1 MKIQSY
7 LLSLS
12 LLSSCLFITSC
23 DDDDNDFNGKIEI
36 SDENRNAN
44 DASTDAS
51 LARWEMP
58 ATDTSCDYITHYT
71 SDGLLN
77 YAMEYS
83 KEKMHSRWVAYRYDS
98 KLKAQ
103 VTSRSDEW
111 GVEPFYNNN
120 KTYQIATGFFGGY
133 NRGHLVGSAER
144 LYSHEANVQT
154 FYMSNMSPMNGNFN
168 SIYWGEIETLVR
180 NWGRN
185 CGAGDTLYVVKG
197 GTLDSLLTT
206 TTVKNTLGE
215 TVQMAVP
222 KYYYIAVLSLSSEG
236 KAKAIGF
243 WIEHK
248 DFKDSSLSNLKKIR
262 QAAAC
267 TIDELEER
275 TGIDFFCNVPD
286 CIENIVEARYT
297 RSSWPGL

>member
-36 SDENRNAN
+36 TDENRNAN

-133 NRGHLVGSAER
+133 NRGHLIGSAER

>member
-36 SDENRNAN
+36 TDENRNAN

-71 SDGLLN
+71 SAGLLN

>member
-36 SDENRNAN
+36 TDENRNAN

-262 QAAAC
+262 QTAAC

>member
-36 SDENRNAN
+36 TDENRNAN

-206 TTVKNTLGE
+206 TTVRNTLGE

>member
-36 SDENRNAN
+36 TDENRNAN

-180 NWGRN
+180 KWGRN

>member
-36 SDENRNAN
+36 TDENRNAN

-144 LYSHEANVQT
+144 LYSREANVQT

-168 SIYWGEIETLVR
+168 SSYWGEIETLVR
-180 NWGRN
+180 KWGRN

>member
-36 SDENRNAN
+36 TDENRNAN

-144 LYSHEANVQT
+144 LYSREANVQT

-180 NWGRN
+180 KWGRN

-222 KYYYIAVLSLSSEG
+222 KFYYIAVLSLSSEG

>member
-36 SDENRNAN
+36 TDENRNAN

-154 FYMSNMSPMNGNFN
+154 FYMSNMSPMKRNFN

-180 NWGRN
+180 KWGRN

>member
-36 SDENRNAN
+36 TDENRNAN

-168 SIYWGEIETLVR
+168 SIYRGEIETLVR
-180 NWGRN
+180 KWGRN

>member
-36 SDENRNAN
+36 TDENRNAN

-248 DFKDSSLSNLKKIR
+248 DFKDRSLSNLKKIR

>member
-36 SDENRNAN
+36 TDENRNAN

-144 LYSHEANVQT
+144 LYSREANVQT

-222 KYYYIAVLSLSSEG
+222 KFYYIAVLSLSSEG

-286 CIENIVEARYT
+286 YIENIVEARYT

>member
-36 SDENRNAN
+36 TDENRNAN

-180 NWGRN
+180 KWGRN

-248 DFKDSSLSNLKKIR
+248 EFKDSSLSNLKRIR

-267 TIDELEER
+267 TIDELEDR
-275 TGIDFFCNVPD
+275 TGIDFICNVPD
-286 CIENIVEARYT
+286 CIENVVEARYT
-297 RSSWPGL
+297 RSSWAGL

>member
-36 SDENRNAN
+36 TDENRNAN

-206 TTVKNTLGE
+206 TTVRNTLGE

-297 RSSWPGL
+297 RSSWAGL

>member
-36 SDENRNAN
+36 TDENRNAN

-103 VTSRSDEW
+103 VTSRRDEW
-111 GVEPFYNNN
+111 GVEPFYNKN

-297 RSSWPGL
+297 RSSWAGL

>member
-36 SDENRNAN
+36 TDENRNAN

-144 LYSHEANVQT
+144 LYSREANVQT

-286 CIENIVEARYT
+286 CIENVVEARYT

>member
-36 SDENRNAN
+36 TDENRNAN

-262 QAAAC
+262 QSAAC

-297 RSSWPGL
+297 RSSWAGL

>member
-36 SDENRNAN
+36 TDENRNAN

-215 TVQMAVP
+215 TMQMAVP

>member
-36 SDENRNAN
+36 TDENRNAN

-197 GTLDSLLTT
+197 GALDSLLAT

>member
-36 SDENRNAN
+36 TDENRNAN

>member
-36 SDENRNAN
+36 TDENRNAN

-275 TGIDFFCNVPD
+275 TDIDFFCNVPD

>member
-1 MKIQSY
+1 MKIQSD

-12 LLSSCLFITSC
+12 LLSSCVFITSC

-36 SDENRNAN
+36 TDENRNAN

>member
-36 SDENRNAN
+36 TDENRNAN

-120 KTYQIATGFFGGY
+120 KTYQRATGFFGGY

-262 QAAAC
+262 QSAAC

>member
-36 SDENRNAN
+36 TDENRNAN

-180 NWGRN
+180 KWGRN

-206 TTVKNTLGE
+206 TTVRNTLGE

>member
-36 SDENRNAN
+36 TDENRNAN

-103 VTSRSDEW
+103 VTNRSDEW

>member
-12 LLSSCLFITSC
+12 LLSSCPFITSC

-36 SDENRNAN
+36 TDENRNAN

-120 KTYQIATGFFGGY
+120 KTYQIATVFFGGY

-144 LYSHEANVQT
+144 LYSREANVQT

-180 NWGRN
+180 KWGRN

-215 TVQMAVP
+215 TVHMAVP

-297 RSSWPGL
+297 RSSWAGL

>member
-36 SDENRNAN
+36 TDENRNAN

-206 TTVKNTLGE
+206 TTVKNTLDE

-222 KYYYIAVLSLSSEG
+222 KFYYIAVLSLSSEG

>member
-23 DDDDNDFNGKIEI
+23 DDDDNDFSGKIEI
-36 SDENRNAN
+36 TDENRNAN

-120 KTYQIATGFFGGY
+120 KTYQIATGFFGVY

-297 RSSWPGL
+297 RSTWAGV

>member
-36 SDENRNAN
+36 TDENRNAN

-144 LYSHEANVQT
+144 LYSREANVQT

-206 TTVKNTLGE
+206 TTVRNTLGE

>member
-36 SDENRNAN
+36 TDENRNAN

-111 GVEPFYNNN
+111 GVEPLYNNN

>member
-12 LLSSCLFITSC
+12 LLSSCLFVTSC

-36 SDENRNAN
+36 TDENRNAN

-71 SDGLLN
+71 SAGLLN

>member
-1 MKIQSY
+1 M
-7 LLSLS
+7 
-12 LLSSCLFITSC
+12 
-23 DDDDNDFNGKIEI
+23 
-36 SDENRNAN
+36 
-44 DASTDAS
+44 
-51 LARWEMP
+51 
-58 ATDTSCDYITHYT
+58 
-71 SDGLLN
+71 
-77 YAMEYS
+77 
-83 KEKMHSRWVAYRYDS
+83 
-98 KLKAQ
+98 
-103 VTSRSDEW
+103 
-111 GVEPFYNNN
+111 
-120 KTYQIATGFFGGY
+120 
-133 NRGHLVGSAER
+133 VGSAER

-262 QAAAC
+262 QSAAC

>member
-12 LLSSCLFITSC
+12 LLSFCLFITSC

-36 SDENRNAN
+36 TDENRNAN

>member
-36 SDENRNAN
+36 TDENRNAN

-71 SDGLLN
+71 SDALLN

>member
-36 SDENRNAN
+36 TDENRNAN

-168 SIYWGEIETLVR
+168 SIYRGEIETLVR

-297 RSSWPGL
+297 RSSWAGL

>member
-36 SDENRNAN
+36 TDENRNAN

-267 TIDELEER
+267 SIDELEER
-275 TGIDFFCNVPD
+275 TGVDFFCNVPD

>member
-36 SDENRNAN
+36 TDENRNAN

-248 DFKDSSLSNLKKIR
+248 DFKDSSLSNLQKIR

>member
-36 SDENRNAN
+36 TDENRNAN

-51 LARWEMP
+51 VAVWEMP

>member
-12 LLSSCLFITSC
+12 LLSSCPFITSC

-36 SDENRNAN
+36 TDENRNAN

-120 KTYQIATGFFGGY
+120 KTYQIATVFFGGY

-144 LYSHEANVQT
+144 LYSREANVQT

-180 NWGRN
+180 KWGRN

-215 TVQMAVP
+215 TVHMAVP

-262 QAAAC
+262 QAATC

-297 RSSWPGL
+297 RSSWAGL